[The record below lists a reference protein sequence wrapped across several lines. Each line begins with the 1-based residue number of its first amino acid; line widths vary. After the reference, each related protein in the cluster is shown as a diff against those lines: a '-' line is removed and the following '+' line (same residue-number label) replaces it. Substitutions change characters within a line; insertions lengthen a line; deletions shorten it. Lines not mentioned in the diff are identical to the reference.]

1 MRLSDYLKIEGIT
14 FVGQSNDFY
23 HRLIYWPDWV
33 DKELCQFTE
42 QVVDMAS
49 TKKPFKATDTFK
61 IQAGYPH
68 EVDSEHKEILLE
80 RGIKRDSLSE
90 GKKVCIPKLNL
101 QGFMR
106 LLSSKTKNPIVFSTP
121 SDSLYLRDIT
131 IVDTESHENLS
142 FVYVVNRKAQVIT
155 SWSELK
161 KGGKHRLQ
169 LPKNIF
175 KVMSYV
181 TE

>member
-1 MRLSDYLKIEGIT
+1 
-14 FVGQSNDFY
+14 
-23 HRLIYWPDWV
+23 
-33 DKELCQFTE
+33 
-42 QVVDMAS
+42 
-49 TKKPFKATDTFK
+49 
-61 IQAGYPH
+61 
-68 EVDSEHKEILLE
+68 
-80 RGIKRDSLSE
+80 
-90 GKKVCIPKLNL
+90 
-101 QGFMR
+101 MR

-121 SDSLYLRDIT
+121 SDSRYLRDIT
-131 IVDTESHENLS
+131 IVDSESHENLS
-142 FVYVVNRKAQVIT
+142 FIYVVNRKAQVIT